1 MTRHRFDP
9 LAFVFG
15 GLFVG
20 LALFV
25 LLGGS
30 LGDATAVWVLAIPA
44 MVIASLIVLYAGR
57 QLFERRVETGPE
69 DVPKD
74 DAAG

>member
-1 MTRHRFDP
+1 VTRHRFDP
-9 LAFVFG
+9 VAFVFG
-15 GLFVG
+15 GLFLG

-25 LLGGS
+25 LIGGS
-30 LGDATAVWVLAIPA
+30 LGEATAVWVLAIPA

-57 QLFERRVETGPE
+57 QLFERRVETERE
-69 DVPKD
+69 DVPTD

>member
-9 LAFVFG
+9 MAFVFG
-15 GLFVG
+15 ALFVG

-30 LGDATAVWVLAIPA
+30 LADATAVWVLAIPA

-57 QLFERRVETGPE
+57 QLFERRTDEAEDLPTDPDTG
-69 DVPKD
+69 
-74 DAAG
+74 